1 MLSSKFLSSTVSSLV
16 ARRSPSSAL
25 AAPSRA
31 MSLLTSTPPSG
42 SATPKAL
49 ADKLQLKNPSLLKFA
64 NYINGEW
71 VSSSRSADA
80 TFDVQNPANDDVIAQ
95 CPDLNAEEVREAIN
109 AAEGARKSWAA
120 TTAKHR
126 SDLLLKLVK
135 IIDENTEDLA
145 KIISIVRLPRPP
157 FLSRSL
163 PPSSDAALALLNIHR
178 RTESPSLTLRERSLT
193 ETASLTG
200 AFFSL
205 AMPARAGK
213 ICPRRIGADRRTLV
227 LSWPTLQVRRR
238 GPSIVRRHHPF
249 GHSWTQEHRHQ
260 AAGWSLRHPRL
271 LELPQRHDRSFLS
284 APSLTSPKGF
294 RADRLPAY
302 RSTVAKAWSCARGRL
317 HRRRQGS
324 P

>member
-25 AAPSRA
+25 AAAASSSRA

-71 VSSSRSADA
+71 VSSSRSTDA

-157 FLSRSL
+157 SLFRSL
-163 PPSSDAALALLNIHR
+163 PPSSDAALAFLNTHR
-178 RTESPSLTLRERSLT
+178 RMESPSLTLKERSPT

-200 AFFSL
+200 AFFLL
-205 AMPARAGK
+205 AMPALARE
-213 ICPRRIGADRRTLV
+213 ICPRRIGPDRRDLV
-227 LSWPTLQVRRR
+227 RSRPPCRFAGEAVRSY
-238 GPSIVRRHHPF
+238 GDTIPSATPGLRNIVIKQPVGVCAILACWNFPNAMIVRSPSRLCHP
-249 GHSWTQEHRHQ
+249 Q
-260 AAGWSLRHPRL
+260 
-271 LELPQRHDRSFLS
+271 
-284 APSLTSPKGF
+284 
-294 RADRLPAY
+294 
-302 RSTVAKAWSCARGRL
+302 
-317 HRRRQGS
+317 
-324 P
+324 